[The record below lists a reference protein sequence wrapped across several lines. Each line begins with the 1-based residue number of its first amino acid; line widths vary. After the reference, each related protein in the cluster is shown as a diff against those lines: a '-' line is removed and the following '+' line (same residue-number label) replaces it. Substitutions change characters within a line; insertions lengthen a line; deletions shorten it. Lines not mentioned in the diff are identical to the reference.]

1 MEIRKK
7 IQSKLEEGVE
17 YDCIFFKVK
26 FNNFRDVSYSTA
38 NEVLD
43 REEWDECEC
52 VLCLPDSYT
61 DDGEE
66 TPFIL
71 SVHGA
76 GARVCEA
83 EDKTGGIA
91 YCRECIKQGYAV
103 LDVCGSQPHGLTM
116 GCPEHIFAL
125 HKAYLYAIKHYNL
138 SKRVLVAGASMGGHT
153 AMNFA
158 HTFPGIVTAL
168 GLIYPRLNMDGVE
181 IDGHYC
187 IGTWDKTKKS
197 ETTGYSTHDR
207 IVQIYRFPEDEWYA
221 PNTIGFNPY
230 RTRSFVNAEGERVVI
245 PPCPIKIWQ
254 GTEDTTVDPVMVRE
268 FVASVRRAG
277 CYIELHELEGVKHRI
292 TPVMREELLMWL
304 ERFV

>member
-7 IQSKLEEGVE
+7 IASSLEDGLE
-17 YDCIFFKVK
+17 YDCIFFTVK

-43 REEWDECEC
+43 RAEWDECEC
-52 VLCLPDSYT
+52 VLCLPESYT
-61 DDGEE
+61 DDGDE

-76 GARVCEA
+76 GSRVCEA
-83 EDKTGGIA
+83 DNKTGGIA

-158 HTFPGIVTAL
+158 HTFPGIVSAL

-197 ETTGYSTHDR
+197 EKTGYSTHDR
-207 IVQIYRFPEDEWYA
+207 IVQIYRFPEDEWFA

-230 RTRSFVNAEGERVVI
+230 LTRSYIGADGKRVVI
-245 PPCPIKIWQ
+245 PPCPIKVWQ
-254 GTEDTTVDPVMVRE
+254 GTADTTVDPVMVTE
-268 FVASVRRAG
+268 FVESVRRSG
-277 CYIELHELEGVKHRI
+277 SYIEFHLMEGVGHKI
-292 TPVMREELLMWL
+292 NNVMRTEIAMWFN
-304 ERFV
+304 RFI